1 MFIKAKWKIWVM
13 MLVIAVGLKFGLAF
27 FKDFLETKKQDAIVS
42 EVRIDFQE
50 EDAKYKNIVAEKK
63 IKADGKNYKIIAT
76 SDDPDLIITKS
87 DKKLEGYT
95 KKENFLYIPLIMV
108 ANPKFQQ
115 SENFFNKID
124 SYQYEK
130 DFRLILKAMEE
141 GKTWRDIGISS
152 TSVVENP
159 KDEVSLIIP
168 NEYDKSYQ
176 EIKDYILLALN
187 DYKEPTEDEITDL
200 LKRTNAILAKCE
212 KVDNISTLFNQST
225 WFKGIILCEE
235 NIIAKE
241 RNSFAGNCIVIS
253 TGKTK
258 RSRYNV
264 YMKNSNIE
272 DLTSLI
278 TNIGFLEKT
287 GYRSNDVNVSKSA
300 SYKYSFQ
307 VFDFIDVDVKYP
319 DGIDLNV
326 KPVETAKNEKTV
338 KETKAEETEETTE
351 SEETSESEETNESDE
366 SEDEKEEKSHY
377 VYIFFIVLFIGL
389 VCIFV
394 IPLIIYMID
403 V

>member
-13 MLVIAVGLKFGLAF
+13 MLVIAVGLKFGLAL

-63 IKADGKNYKIIAT
+63 IKVDGKNYKIIAT

-152 TSVVENP
+152 TSVVENS
-159 KDEVSLIIP
+159 KDEVSMIIP

-187 DYKEPTEDEITDL
+187 DYKEPTEDEMTDL

-241 RNSFAGNCIVIS
+241 RNSFTGNCIVIS

-287 GYRSNDVNVSKSA
+287 GYRSNDTNISKSD
-300 SYKYSFQ
+300 SYAYSFQ

-319 DGIDLNV
+319 DSIDLDV
-326 KPVETAKNEKTV
+326 KSVETAKNEKTEV
-338 KETKAEETEETTE
+338 KETKETEETKETTE
-351 SEETSESEETNESDE
+351 SEETNESEEY
-366 SEDEKEEKSHY
+366 EDEKEEKSHA
-377 VYIFFIVLFIGL
+377 VDIFFIVLLIGL

-394 IPLIIYMID
+394 IPLIIYMFD
-403 V
+403 L

>member
-1 MFIKAKWKIWVM
+1 MFIKTKWKIWVM
-13 MLVIAVGLKFGLAF
+13 MLIIAVGLKFGLTF
-27 FKDFLETKKQDAIVS
+27 FKNFVETKKQDAIVS

-63 IKADGKNYKIIAT
+63 IKVDGKNYKIIAT

-187 DYKEPTEDEITDL
+187 DYKEPTEDEIPDL

-241 RNSFAGNCIVIS
+241 RSSFTGNCIVIS

-272 DLTSLI
+272 DLISLI

-319 DGIDLNV
+319 DGIDLDV
-326 KPVETAKNEKTV
+326 KSVETAKNEKTEV
-338 KETKAEETEETTE
+338 KETKETEETTE
-351 SEETSESEETNESDE
+351 SEETNESEEY
-366 SEDEKEEKSHY
+366 EDEKEEKSHA
-377 VYIFFIVLFIGL
+377 VDIFFMVLLIGF

-394 IPLIIYMID
+394 MPLIIYMFD
-403 V
+403 L